1 MIHFQHG
8 CLCWF
13 PSQFAADLR
22 VGARAGFRWEP
33 AVEGGVQ
40 NVVQVPGHHK
50 VQVGLDVGRQLL
62 QVFLVPLRED
72 DPLHASSV
80 RRQDLI
86 LDPAHLMER
95 KNKTICTKQT
105 PDELF

>member
-1 MIHFQHG
+1 MISFQHG
-8 CLCWF
+8 RLCWV

-22 VGARAGFRWEP
+22 VGTRAGCCWEP

-72 DPLHASSV
+72 DPLHTGSV

-86 LDPAHLMER
+86 LDPAHLTER
-95 KNKTICTKQT
+95 RQKKR
-105 PDELF
+105 